1 MKHAL
6 IRNRSF
12 SLAYAGFKILLI
24 LAIIVFYV
32 ARLTP
37 GDPLQSFYGDAVQS
51 MTQEQL
57 DAARDRLGLNE
68 PVYMQFGKW
77 IEHAVQGNF
86 GISLRYKRAVPLA

>member
-12 SLAYAGFKILLI
+12 SLAYAGFKIFLQLAFMLLI

-51 MTQEQL
+51 M
-57 DAARDRLGLNE
+57 
-68 PVYMQFGKW
+68 
-77 IEHAVQGNF
+77 
-86 GISLRYKRAVPLA
+86 SL